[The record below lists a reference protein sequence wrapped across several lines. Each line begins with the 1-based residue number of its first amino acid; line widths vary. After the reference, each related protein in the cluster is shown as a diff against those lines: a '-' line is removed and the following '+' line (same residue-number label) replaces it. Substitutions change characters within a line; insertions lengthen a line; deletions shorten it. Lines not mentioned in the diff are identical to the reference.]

1 MTGFIFWLTLR
12 QLVFRKSSL
21 VLLLLAAIPIGI
33 AIIFDVGNNGETD
46 PEEFTVKVLCVWL
59 AVTTV
64 LPLTAVLFGT
74 SVLGDELED
83 GTIIYLLTKPI
94 DRWLILLPKVLAAWL
109 LTTAL
114 VVVSIVVSI
123 LIVLGGGDGGQIMLG
138 FSVAAAIGALAYAV
152 VFALLSIVTSRALIA
167 GLIFVLIWEGA
178 VTGIFP
184 GIRYLSIRHYTLGLA
199 DWMTNVPTDILNAY
213 VGGVTALVLSLVVV
227 VVGLLYANQRLRRVE
242 IREAT

>member
-21 VLLLLAAIPIGI
+21 VLLLLAAIPPVI

-46 PEEFTVKVLCVWL
+46 PEEFTVKVLCIWL

-109 LTTAL
+109 LTTSL
-114 VVVSIVVSI
+114 VVVSLIVAV
-123 LIVLGGGDGGQIMLG
+123 LIVLGGGDGGQIILG
-138 FSVAAAIGALAYAV
+138 FSLAVAVGSLAYAV

-167 GLIFVLIWEGA
+167 GLIFVFIWEGA

-199 DWMTNVPTDILNAY
+199 DWLTNVPTDFLDAY
-213 VGGVTALVLSLVVV
+213 VGGITALVLSLVVIV
-227 VVGLLYANQRLRRVE
+227 AGLVYANQRLRRVE